1 MESCRTNAEGEVSDK
16 YILDSNRNP
25 VAVDDAMEWAQGFK
39 SPDRGVAKTQ
49 VYDGCEVSTVFLGL
63 NHQFGEGPPL
73 IFETM
78 VFGGPFDQEQDRYS
92 TWAEAEAGHAR
103 MVDKCQPILT
113 EDVK

>member
-1 MESCRTNAEGEVSDK
+1 MSDK
-16 YILDSNRNP
+16 YILDADRNP
-25 VAVDDAMEWAQGFK
+25 VPATDLMEWARAFDGQN
-39 SPDRGVAKTQ
+39 RNVAKTT

-63 NHQFGEGPPL
+63 NHQFGQGPPL
-73 IFETM
+73 LFETM